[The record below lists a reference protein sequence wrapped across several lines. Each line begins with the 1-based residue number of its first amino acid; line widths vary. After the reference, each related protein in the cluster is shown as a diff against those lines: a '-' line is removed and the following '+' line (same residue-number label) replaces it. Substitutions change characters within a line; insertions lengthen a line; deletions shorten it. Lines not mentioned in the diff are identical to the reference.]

1 MSTTENSRLKDT
13 WSHLL
18 GIALSYGLPLAD
30 AEDLVS
36 ETLIKALD
44 HFEPERGAFPV
55 FCRTILRNNL
65 KNYWRDRK
73 LHLELHP
80 DSLSDTDP
88 AALNRYDHAH
98 VAYVLECISGELT
111 EDEREF
117 LMMLGNV
124 LQEMESRAVSEAAR
138 RLGLPTSKGWDIF
151 RRIQRKA
158 RKHRAAFLAE
168 EGVSAVT
175 EQPTMPADLAPEMTA
190 LSLDRSLEEK
200 EPSTE
205 GLRFS
210 LIRGKFPAPSQTPG
224 KVALDSTMK
233 SIALQFSRDEAFVRF
248 ESSLTGAQRDR
259 LAALSG

>member
-138 RLGLPTSKGWDIF
+138 RLGLPASKGWDVF

-168 EGVSAVT
+168 EGISAVT
-175 EQPTMPADLAPEMTA
+175 EQPTVLESLAPEMT
-190 LSLDRSLEEK
+190 DRSPEEK
-200 EPSTE
+200 QPSIR

-210 LIRGKFPAPSQTPG
+210 LIRGKLPAPSKAPG
-224 KVALDSTMK
+224 KVALDPTMK
-233 SIALQFSRDEAFVRF
+233 SIAYQFSRDAAFLRF
-248 ESSLTGAQRDR
+248 ESSLTGTQHDR
-259 LAALSG
+259 LAALLD